1 MLFAFAESWL
11 SARVVSLAPC
21 SPSTQLADCGPIH
34 ICAPWPKGTDGNLC
48 RPCVD
53 DSECEGG
60 PEMECHI
67 DVAHEWAFATSHG
80 LPPLSEAVCAHK
92 SLLPLDLHD
101 TVGFSLT
108 IVASALASGSGI
120 GGGGLLIPLLILVF
134 GFPERRA
141 TPLSN
146 VVILGGA
153 VANLGFNLC
162 KPHPS
167 RRKPLIAFE
176 VALMM
181 EPMTMLG
188 ALVGTTLNKI
198 FPSWLTTLMLVLL
211 LSFTARRT
219 WAKGRERWDKERA
232 RLRCAAD
239 ESQQSGLLAAEQSSA
254 ASERSSVLNL
264 AGAAA
269 AGADLRT
276 ASLDEEEAEAAARR
290 RSGQLEALMR
300 AERRLRHYARDVF
313 PLLVLLVACFALSL
327 LRGTSRSHSLL
338 DVSCGS
344 PAYLALWAAQLL
356 LLVAASLAIR
366 AALMRRHARRREI
379 GYPFLPDDVEWTVS
393 NTTLYPLLCVGAGLC
408 AGAPPAR
415 RRAVRA
421 ASMTCPTAESS
432 VGMFGIGGGIVKGPL
447 MLEMGMLPAVS
458 SATASFMI
466 LFTSA
471 TAALNFAL
479 FGALDPQYAGVLFCA
494 GLAGTCAGQLGL
506 DWLLRRLGASQ
517 SLIVLLIAVVIGL
530 SAAMMGVVG
539 TIAVVEEVR
548 HGVPQGFHSICA
560 TEASGG
566 DRYIE

>member
-11 SARVVSLAPC
+11 SARVVSAAPC
-21 SPSTQLADCGPIH
+21 SPATQLADCGPIH
-34 ICAPWPKGTDGNLC
+34 ICAPWPKGADGHMC

-67 DVAHEWAFATSHG
+67 DVAHEWAFASQG
-80 LPPLSEAVCAHK
+80 LPPLSEAVCTHK

-146 VVILGGA
+146 VVILGGT

-211 LSFTARRT
+211 LSLTARRT
-219 WAKGRERWDKERA
+219 WAKGMERWDKERA
-232 RLRCAAD
+232 RLRCGAD
-239 ESQQSGLLAAEQSSA
+239 ESQQSGLLAAEQPSA

-269 AGADLRT
+269 AGAALGT
-276 ASLDEEEAEAAARR
+276 ALLDEEEAEAAARR

-366 AALMRRHARRREI
+366 AALTRRHARRREI

-408 AGAPPAR
+408 A
-415 RRAVRA
+415 
-421 ASMTCPTAESS
+421 
-432 VGMFGIGGGIVKGPL
+432 GMFGIGGGIVKGPL

-517 SLIVLLIAVVIGL
+517 SLIVLLIAAVIGL

>member
-1 MLFAFAESWL
+1 
-11 SARVVSLAPC
+11 
-21 SPSTQLADCGPIH
+21 
-34 ICAPWPKGTDGNLC
+34 
-48 RPCVD
+48 
-53 DSECEGG
+53 
-60 PEMECHI
+60 
-67 DVAHEWAFATSHG
+67 
-80 LPPLSEAVCAHK
+80 
-92 SLLPLDLHD
+92 
-101 TVGFSLT
+101 
-108 IVASALASGSGI
+108 
-120 GGGGLLIPLLILVF
+120 
-134 GFPERRA
+134 
-141 TPLSN
+141 
-146 VVILGGA
+146 
-153 VANLGFNLC
+153 
-162 KPHPS
+162 
-167 RRKPLIAFE
+167 
-176 VALMM
+176 
-181 EPMTMLG
+181 
-188 ALVGTTLNKI
+188 
-198 FPSWLTTLMLVLL
+198 
-211 LSFTARRT
+211 
-219 WAKGRERWDKERA
+219 
-232 RLRCAAD
+232 
-239 ESQQSGLLAAEQSSA
+239 
-254 ASERSSVLNL
+254 
-264 AGAAA
+264 
-269 AGADLRT
+269 
-276 ASLDEEEAEAAARR
+276 
-290 RSGQLEALMR
+290 MR

-408 AGAPPAR
+408 A
-415 RRAVRA
+415 
-421 ASMTCPTAESS
+421 
-432 VGMFGIGGGIVKGPL
+432 GMFGIGGGIVKGPL